1 MKKMKWWFPVAAFL
15 VIFVV
20 GMIIVYPMLQ
30 TTPKLRVYNPVD
42 INPQLVDDSLRRVTR
57 NHRVMDFEL
66 VNQLGDTITEKDF
79 ENKIYVTDFFFTTCP
94 TICKD
99 MSKNFRK
106 VQDEFVDE
114 TDFLLLSH
122 TVTPQIDSVP
132 VLADYGAD
140 YGAIPGKW
148 HLATGDKKHIYNLA
162 RKSYF
167 ACLDEGDGGVQDFIH
182 TENLVLVDKDRRLR
196 GFYDGT
202 SDADVQRLIDEIGYL
217 LKEYEGK

>member
-42 INPQLVDDSLRRVTR
+42 INPQLVDDSLRRVTK

-106 VQDEFVDE
+106 VQNEFVDE
-114 TDFLLLSH
+114 TDLLLLSH

-132 VLADYGAD
+132 VLAEYGAD

-202 SDADVQRLIDEIGYL
+202 SDTDVERLIDEIGYL

>member
-1 MKKMKWWFPVAAFL
+1 MKNMKWWVPTALFL
-15 VIFVV
+15 GIFLIA
-20 GMIIVYPMLQ
+20 MIIAFPML
-30 TTPKLRVYNPVD
+30 TPTPRLKVYNPID
-42 INPQLVDDSLRRVTR
+42 LNPQLVDDSLQRVVR
-57 NHRVMDFEL
+57 NHRALDFTL
-66 VNQLGDTITEKDF
+66 INQLGDTITEKTF
-79 ENKIYVTDFFFTTCP
+79 ENKIYLTDFFFTTCP

-106 VQDEFVDE
+106 VQDKFVNE

-132 VLADYGAD
+132 VLAKYGED

-148 HLATGDKKHIYNLA
+148 HLATGDKKHIYELA

-167 ACLDEGDGGVQDFIH
+167 ACLDHGDGGVQDFIH

-202 SDADVQRLIDEIGYL
+202 SDADVDRLITEIGYL
-217 LKEYEGK
+217 LKEYKGR